1 MYRNPAQIG
10 KYKIVS
16 QLAQGGMGAVFKAE
30 HPTLA
35 RFVVLKKLSLHG
47 NASII
52 ERFRRE
58 AQIMMDF
65 RNEYIVDVYDHFK
78 EGPFYYI
85 VQEYVDGMS
94 LDRLIERERY
104 LPNDVALL
112 VYLDCARALKYAHD
126 RNVIHRDIKPQNIL
140 ISNDGKTKLTDF
152 GIAASQ
158 EFDEDGLTKEGMM
171 MGTPSYISP
180 EQIQDTRT
188 VDKRADIYSLGVT
201 LYEMVTGKTPYP
213 GNFSPDTVARIQK
226 GKYRRPHKINPRVS
240 PLVRKIIARSMTPR
254 RTGRFQDLGD
264 PIRLIERY
272 LSHKEQTS
280 AGDLVKRYVTG
291 EVVSALPE
299 KRHRK
304 FRAAAVAVILA
315 LAVLAGAGRYLHRSG
330 LLYEYLYPERYGL
343 ISLAVELPAGTKTP
357 EELFVKA
364 TLVRTDLEAPLEAE
378 IPGFEPVPSGSPDSG
393 SPVRF
398 VTPAWH
404 LPSGSYRLTV
414 EAENGRYI
422 ESFYLGPRVI
432 QRDSPLTRDGLT
444 VEARIAPMEPV
455 PVRFTWSVTN
465 RNTGFDITAESSL
478 WIELDGRWVPWDPFF
493 AEYLRSGSVYRFRVT
508 RERFYPAEY
517 EAALSV
523 FQTDLE
529 LAAALVPHPGYV
541 RISANAPGIEL
552 LLNNRSMYLSGG
564 RARELRRLEPTGTA
578 PQVIEL
584 PPGTYILTARSSR
597 FITRDIRVTVQS
609 GVITEVSIA
618 YNRETDTIELKAG
631 E

>member
-10 KYKIVS
+10 KYRIVS
-16 QLAQGGMGAVFKAE
+16 QLAQGGMGAVYKAE

-47 NASII
+47 NASFI

-85 VQEYVDGMS
+85 VQEYVDGLS

-104 LPNDVALL
+104 LPNDAALL
-112 VYLDCARALKYAHD
+112 IYLDCARALKYAHD

-140 ISNDGKTKLTDF
+140 ISNDGKAKLTDF

-158 EFDEDGLTKEGMM
+158 EFDEDGLTKEGTM

-180 EQIQDTRT
+180 EQIQDTRGA
-188 VDKRADIYSLGVT
+188 DKRADIYSLGVT

-240 PLVRKIIARSMTPR
+240 PLIRKIIARSMYPR
-254 RTGRFQDLGD
+254 RTKRFQDLGE
-264 PIRLIERY
+264 PIRLIEGY
-272 LSHKEQTS
+272 LSHKEQATV
-280 AGDLVKRYVTG
+280 GDLVKRYVAG

-299 KRHRK
+299 KRYRK
-304 FRAAAVAVILA
+304 LRAAAAEVLFA
-315 LAVLAGAGRYLHRSG
+315 LVLLAGAGWYLHRSG
-330 LLYEYLYPERYGL
+330 YLYEYLFPERYGL
-343 ISLAVELPAGTKTP
+343 LSLAVGLQAGTKTP

-364 TLVRTDLEAPLEAE
+364 TLVRTDREVPVQVPTPSFELLQAE
-378 IPGFEPVPSGSPDSG
+378 TADERA
-393 SPVRF
+393 PVRF
-398 VTPAWH
+398 VTPTWH
-404 LPSGSYRLTV
+404 LPTGSYRLTV
-414 EAENGRYI
+414 EAENGRFVK
-422 ESFYLGPRVI
+422 SFFLEPRVI
-432 QRDSPLTRDGLT
+432 QRDSPLTRDGLAI
-444 VEARIAPMEPV
+444 EARIAPMEPV

-465 RNTGFDITAESSL
+465 RNTGFEITAESSL
-478 WIELDGRWVPWDPFF
+478 WILLDDRWVPWDPFF

-508 RERFYPAEY
+508 RDRFYPAEY
-517 EAALSV
+517 EVPLSV

-541 RISANAPGIEL
+541 RISSNSPDIEL

-564 RARELRRLEPTGTA
+564 RTRELRRLEPTGTA

-584 PPGTYILTARSSR
+584 PPGTYVLTARSSR

-609 GVITEVSIA
+609 GVITEVSIT
-618 YNRETDTIELKAG
+618 YNRETDSIELKAG